1 MNNSNKFV
9 CIHGHFYQPPRENA
23 WLEVVEKQD
32 SASPYHDWNERIN
45 FECYAPNAAARIL
58 DKERYIRK
66 IVNNYARISFNIGP
80 TLMSWLELNDAET
93 YQRILDADQLSQ
105 VKFEGY
111 GTALAQVHSHLI
123 LPLANQQDI
132 ETQIIWG
139 IKDFQHRFQRH
150 PEGMWL
156 SETAVHTATLEALA
170 DNGIKY
176 TLLAPRQ
183 AKAIRKI
190 GTEQWFSG
198 LDTRRPYL
206 CNLPSGNQIVLF
218 FYDGGLSQAVAFEGL
233 LNNGENFAQ
242 RLLNGFDDNDEP
254 QLVHIAT
261 DGESYGHHHRY
272 GEMALASCLNRIEES
287 GVAGITNY
295 SAFLAKFPPQWEVQ
309 IHENTSWSCVHGIER
324 WRSNCGC
331 NGGRGAGWHQKWRAP
346 LRNMLNWLRDEI
358 YPLYEKEGSTY
369 LNDVVEARNN
379 YIEVLLNHR
388 SSESINRFLSL
399 YARRPLDNAE
409 RIKVL
414 RLMEMQRQAMQMFTS
429 CGWFF
434 DEISGIETNQI
445 LQYANRA
452 IYYAQQ
458 VGNANLHDA
467 FLEQLAKAPSN
478 IYASGAESYLEK
490 VLPAQVTLERV
501 GMHYAASCLFNE
513 NPEDL
518 SLFNYTA
525 SNTHFERFHAGTQR
539 FAAARTIVTSKVTK
553 SEKHFSFA
561 VLYLGQQNIIGYIS
575 TTMDEAKFME
585 MTRLTVEAFKSTNLG
600 DVIAIMQQY
609 FQENQFTIWHLF
621 RDEKR
626 KILDQITGKRLKRA
640 ESDFRSIYDEN
651 YQLMSG
657 MQLSEIPIPE
667 AYQSVIQYVVNKDLR
682 QFFQQPELHLE
693 EINRLEQEIKKW
705 KIRISD
711 RQWLVL
717 LASERIFKEVKQIME
732 HQNSIA
738 KVQVL
743 SQAITI
749 LQNIG
754 IELDFWKSQNY
765 FYSILKDHQSGKIT
779 LQQGEWLQAVREL
792 GMKLKIHMEGI

>member
-1 MNNSNKFV
+1 MNSSNKFI

-32 SASPYHDWNERIN
+32 SAAPFHDWNERIN

-58 DKERYIRK
+58 DKEGYIRK

-80 TLMSWLELNDAET
+80 TLMSWLELNDHET
-93 YQRILDADQLSQ
+93 YQRILEADKISQ
-105 VKFEGY
+105 VKFNGH

-123 LPLANQQDI
+123 LPLANQSDI

-139 IKDFQHRFQRH
+139 IKDFQHRFHR
-150 PEGMWL
+150 PPDGMWL
-156 SETAVHTATLEALA
+156 SETAVNTATLEILA
-170 DNGIKY
+170 AKGIKF

-190 GTEQWFSG
+190 GTEQWLNG
-198 LDTRRPYL
+198 IDPRRPYL
-206 CNLPSGNQIVLF
+206 YQLPSGNSIVLF
-218 FYDGGLSQAVAFEGL
+218 FYDGGLSQAVAFEGM

-242 RLLNGFDDNDEP
+242 RLLNGFDDSEEP

-287 GVAGITNY
+287 GVASVTNY
-295 SAFLAKFPPQWEVQ
+295 SEYLAKFPPKWEVK

-346 LRNMLNWLRDEI
+346 LRETLDWLRDEI
-358 YPLYEKEGSTY
+358 HPIYEKEATPY
-369 LNDVVEARNN
+369 LNDVNEARNN
-379 YIEVLLNHR
+379 YIEVLLHHR
-388 SSESINRFLSL
+388 SPERVNRFLSL
-399 YARRPLDNAE
+399 HAKRPLDDAE

-414 RLMEMQRQAMQMFTS
+414 RLLEMQRQAMQMFTS

-452 IYYAQQ
+452 IYYAKQ
-458 VGNANLHDA
+458 VGGVELHDT
-467 FLEQLAKAPSN
+467 FLERLAKAPSN
-478 IYASGAESYLEK
+478 VYPSGAESYLQK

-501 GMHYAASCLFNE
+501 GMHYAASCLFAE
-513 NPEDL
+513 KPEEL

-525 SNTHFERFHAGTQR
+525 TNTHFERFQAGNQR
-539 FAAARTIVTSKVTK
+539 FAAARTIVKSKVTK
-553 SEKHFSFA
+553 SEKLFSFA

-575 TTMDEAKFME
+575 TE
-585 MTRLTVEAFKSTNLG
+585 MSEQTFLQMTELAVDAFKSTNLG
-600 DVIAIMQQY
+600 DVIAIMQSY
-609 FQENQFTIWHLF
+609 FQSNQFTIWHLF

-626 KILDQITGKRLKRA
+626 KILDQITGKSLAQA
-640 ESDFRSIYDEN
+640 ESDFRSIYNDN

-667 AYQSVIQYVVNKDLR
+667 AYQNVIQYVVNKDLK
-682 QFFQQPELHLE
+682 QFFQLPELSLE
-693 EINRLEQEIKKW
+693 ELQRLEQEIVKW
-705 KIRISD
+705 KIRITD
-711 RQWLVL
+711 QQRLVL
-717 LASERIFKEVKQIME
+717 LASERIFQEIKDLIKHHSDIGKVK
-732 HQNSIA
+732 N
-738 KVQVL
+738 L
-743 SQAITI
+743 SQVVGTMQK
-749 LQNIG
+749 LG
-754 IELDFWKSQNY
+754 VELDFWKSQNY
-765 FYSILKDHQSGKIT
+765 FYSAVKDYQSGK
-779 LQQGEWLQAVREL
+779 LVLENGEWLSAIREL
-792 GMKLKIHMEGI
+792 GMKLKVRME